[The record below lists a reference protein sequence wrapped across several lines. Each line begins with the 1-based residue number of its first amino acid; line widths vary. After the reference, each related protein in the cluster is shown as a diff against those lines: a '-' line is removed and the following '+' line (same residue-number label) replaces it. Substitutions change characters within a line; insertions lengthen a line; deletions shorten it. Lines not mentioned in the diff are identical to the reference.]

1 MLGFRSEA
9 TDSETEA
16 SGVGWRVSNESTGE
30 LKAEN
35 GVKEKLADIRS
46 TLDNERRPSI
56 TDVIQKHT
64 GRTHPLIW
72 VGIGLASLQQ
82 LTRIN
87 VVFYYG
93 RTSWQATGFTE
104 ASALS
109 TNVVNGSV
117 NVVFTLVAI
126 ALIDRVGRRPL
137 LLVGSIGQAF
147 MLGTM
152 AYVFATAAQGGASG
166 IEMQGGQGIV
176 ALVAANAYIAFF
188 VFFLETSHVG
198 YARGDASKPIPRRSP
213 LDPRPDTMVVKFL
226 GHVDLPYFT
235 RVNRAK
241 HLLRYLCGIWDRNF
255 HLREVVH

>member
-1 MLGFRSEA
+1 
-9 TDSETEA
+9 
-16 SGVGWRVSNESTGE
+16 
-30 LKAEN
+30 
-35 GVKEKLADIRS
+35 VKEKLADIRS

-93 RTSWQATGFTE
+93 KTSWQATGFTE

-137 LLVGSIGQAF
+137 LLVGSIGQAL

-188 VFFLETSHVG
+188 AFSWGPVMWVMLGEMLPNRFRGAALSICGLIQWLSNFLVTWTF
-198 YARGDASKPIPRRSP
+198 P
-213 LDPRPDTMVVKFL
+213 T
-226 GHVDLPYFT
+226 FT
-235 RVNRAK
+235 GVNRARY
-241 HLLRYLCGIWDRNF
+241 LLRYLCGIWDRSF

>member
-1 MLGFRSEA
+1 M
-9 TDSETEA
+9 
-16 SGVGWRVSNESTGE
+16 
-30 LKAEN
+30 
-35 GVKEKLADIRS
+35 KEKLADIRS

-137 LLVGSIGQAF
+137 LLVGSIGQAL

-188 VFFLETSHVG
+188 AFSWRPVMWVMLGEMLPNRFRGAALSIRGLIQWLSNFLVTWTF
-198 YARGDASKPIPRRSP
+198 PI
-213 LDPRPDTMVVKFL
+213 LL
-226 GHVDLPYFT
+226 G
-235 RVNRAK
+235 
-241 HLLRYLCGIWDRNF
+241 
-255 HLREVVH
+255 